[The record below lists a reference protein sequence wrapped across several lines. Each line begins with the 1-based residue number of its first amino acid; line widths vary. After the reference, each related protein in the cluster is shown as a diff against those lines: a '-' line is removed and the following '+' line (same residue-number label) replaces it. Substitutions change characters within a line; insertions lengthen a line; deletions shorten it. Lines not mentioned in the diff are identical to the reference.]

1 MPAWSTK
8 LLECALRTWVAL
20 DCSERIRSEAKAEH
34 MLQSEHGGHTN
45 ACTSSEDTNYHF
57 EVNWEALED
66 GLDRFAQFFI
76 SPLISADGV
85 DREVKAVDSE

>member
-1 MPAWSTK
+1 MKWS
-8 LLECALRTWVAL
+8 VA
-20 DCSERIRSEAKAEH
+20 EACYV
-34 MLQSEHGGHTN
+34 LQSEHGGQTN
-45 ACTSSEDTNYHF
+45 AYTSSEDTNYHF

-85 DREVKAVDSE
+85 DREVNAVDSE